1 MQHDTWFTWIPE
13 KNWEIQLEKIWL
25 RETLQELKNENT
37 EILRN
42 KIEIKL

>member
-1 MQHDTWFTWIPE
+1 MIYPNSR